1 MSQRSG
7 QILESNGEVG
17 AANNGPLIL
26 LVDDHPLFL
35 DAMQMTIADAFP
47 DHSISVAHRLSA
59 ALDLI
64 AKGARFDLLVL
75 DLNLPDVKGVDG
87 LIRVKSMVGETPVI
101 VVSSLSDQPV
111 VDAVKAAGAIGFVP
125 KHSSREQIVAA
136 IGTVL
141 SKGVLEA
148 DPDHAPPASG
158 DVDSVIARMKTLTPQ
173 QGTILHMI
181 CMGKMNKQIAFEL
194 DIAETTVKA
203 HVTAILRKMHAHSRT
218 HAVSLAQSVRFDTIL
233 PE

>member
-1 MSQRSG
+1 MYQRSG
-7 QILESNGEVG
+7 QRLETNGGDG
-17 AANNGPLIL
+17 AASSGPLIL

-64 AKGARFDLLVL
+64 SEGARFDLLVL

-87 LIRVKSMVGETPVI
+87 LIRVKSLVGETPVV

-111 VDAVKAAGAIGFVP
+111 VDAVMAAGAIGFVP

-141 SKGVLEA
+141 SKGVLEGSA
-148 DPDHAPPASG
+148 HRAAPATNEA
-158 DVDSVIARMKTLTPQ
+158 DSVIKRMKTLTPQ
-173 QGTILHMI
+173 QGAILHMI
-181 CMGKMNKQIAFEL
+181 CLGKMNKQIAFEL

-203 HVTAILRKMHAHSRT
+203 HVTAILRKMNAHSRT